1 MSALEIKDSVLRY
14 LNPFDEN
21 KPCYVYSNEGI
32 TDLDLLARETIP
44 AGIEYT
50 VISQNQAHQE
60 LQGTDKDVSGIP
72 ITLPEGAVLPNAVS
86 RNTLGYFGNIWVRQ
100 NTLAAAG
107 DFTQGHKHHFDHVS
121 MLISGKVQV
130 EVDGFEP
137 TEFTAP
143 TFIVIKKDCQHK
155 FTALEDNSAWFCVFA
170 LRDVDGNVTDIYSGD
185 NSPYGRVAS
194 GDMTI
199 LNNTS
204 IE

>member
-1 MSALEIKDSVLRY
+1 MSTLEIKDSVLRY
-14 LNPFDEN
+14 ANPFDGGI
-21 KPCYVYSNEGI
+21 CYVYSNEGI
-32 TDLDLLARETIP
+32 TDLDFLARETIP
-44 AGIEYT
+44 AGIDYT
-50 VISQNQAHQE
+50 IISQDQARQE
-60 LQGTDKDVSGIP
+60 LQGTDRDVSGIP
-72 ITLPEGAVLPNAVS
+72 ITLPEGTVLPNAVS

-100 NTLAAAG
+100 NTLFKAG
-107 DFTQGHKHHFDHVS
+107 DFAQGHKHHFDHVS

-143 TFIVIKKDCQHK
+143 TFIVIKKELQHK

-185 NSPYGRVAS
+185 NSPYGRVAA

-199 LNNTS
+199 LQNTS